1 MSPFEVA
8 VVLVAWQGMLSLWAG
23 WRHLTYVRAERARAV
38 SRFTPPA
45 AVIVPCRGL
54 DDGLRD
60 NLRVL
65 IEQDYP
71 SFQLVCVVDSQDDPA
86 YQEICRIRDETGAQY
101 VHVVEA
107 GSAQGRGQKVHNL
120 LAGLDYVERRL
131 MAAHGIEVYVFADS
145 DGRVGSGW
153 LRALV
158 AALEEKGVG
167 AATGYRWYRAGGN
180 FWTMLRS
187 LWNASIVTAFGPHRR
202 NFAWGGATAIRRATA
217 EAIRLREVWH
227 GVLSDDY
234 ALTEAVKASGYWI
247 KFVPECLVVSSGT
260 CCFGDL
266 LEFTNRQI
274 TITRVYAPRL
284 WGIVLGTN
292 LLFSFVF
299 LSSLG
304 LLLSRVLTGGSV
316 TWPIV
321 ALAMIYLPGVAKGI
335 IREQAVKL
343 MRPELA
349 GELRRFRWAYW
360 LLHPLVSFLYVVNGC
375 ASAAHRE
382 ITWRGIRYRV
392 VSPTT
397 IQVIGSSVSD
407 GTTAARSTTSG
418 TR

>member
-1 MSPFEVA
+1 
-8 VVLVAWQGMLSLWAG
+8 MLSLWAG
-23 WRHLTYVRAERARAV
+23 WQHLRYVRAEHARTV
-38 SRFTPPA
+38 SGFTPPA

-54 DDGLRD
+54 DDGFQD
-60 NLRVL
+60 NLRAL

-71 SFQLVCVVDSQDDPA
+71 GFQLVCVVESRDDPT
-86 YQEICRIRDETGAQY
+86 YQEVCRIRDETGVPY

-158 AALEEKGVG
+158 TALEEKGVG
-167 AATGYRWYRAGGN
+167 ATTGYRWYRAEGN
-180 FWTMLRS
+180 FWTLLRS

-217 EAIRLREVWH
+217 EAIRLRDAWH
-227 GVLSDDY
+227 DVLSDDY
-234 ALTEAVKASGYWI
+234 ALTGAVRTSGYGI
-247 KFVPECLVVSSGT
+247 KFVPDCLVVSSGT
-260 CCFGDL
+260 CSFGDL

-274 TITRVYAPRL
+274 TITRIYAPRL
-284 WGIVLGTN
+284 WLIVSGTN
-292 LLFSFVF
+292 LLFSLVF
-299 LSSLG
+299 LSSVG
-304 LLLSRVLTGGSV
+304 LLLNRVVTGGSV

-335 IREQAVKL
+335 IRERAVEL
-343 MRPELA
+343 MRPELE

-360 LLHPLVSFLYVVNGC
+360 LLHPLVSFLYVVNAV
-375 ASAAHRE
+375 ASALRRE

-407 GTTAARSTTSG
+407 TTATRSTRSG